1 MPAVILF
8 FFALIGIPKDFCTI
22 LFTIPVQGYFGEDS
36 NAQDGGLRDESLLFQ
51 MISKSDSG
59 LSSSPR
65 MCTRGGGLYKF
76 SVTFKGHEILDFFKL
91 SFLFMYILE
100 C

>member
-1 MPAVILF
+1 MQGVILF
-8 FFALIGIPKDFCTI
+8 SFALIGIHTDLCTI

-36 NAQDGGLRDESLLFQ
+36 NAQDGSSCDESLLFQ

-65 MCTRGGGLYKF
+65 MCTRGGGLHKF
-76 SVTFKGHEILDFFKL
+76 SVRVIGHEILDFFRML
-91 SFLFMYILE
+91 IINI
-100 C
+100 